1 MSVTI
6 KNIAKIAG
14 VTPNTVSRALRNKE
28 GVNKE
33 TAEKIHQIASM
44 MGYTPNIMAQSLV
57 LKKTRTIGLA
67 ATEIKN
73 PYQTEFIA
81 ELILQ
86 LKEYGYHLITSEH
99 SGNSGDT
106 AISGL
111 LSRKV
116 DGLIV
121 GSVSDIPDELRFW
134 KNIENANNSQTPVV
148 IFGEGRTSLI
158 DNVNRNY
165 RRCAEIMTSH
175 LIKRKY
181 SEIVFFSAYNKGG
194 RADGYFEAMEKA
206 GLAKN
211 AKWFKAGTGSMES
224 GRNDILRYLDENK
237 KLPQAIIAQNDLMAI
252 GIMAGLTSKGYKVPD
267 DTAVVGFDN
276 IEFGQYTNPPLTS
289 IGFSNKEVAQTILK
303 LLFERIDGERTEP
316 KEIMAEPILKI
327 RSSCGS
333 K

>member
-33 TAEKIHQIASM
+33 TAEKIHQISRM

-86 LKEYGYHLITSEH
+86 LRAYDYHLITSDLNT
-99 SGNSGDT
+99 SGESDT
-106 AISGL
+106 IAEL

-121 GSVSDIPDELRFW
+121 GSVSGVSEEVPLW
-134 KNIENANNSQTPVV
+134 KGIEIAKSSQTPL
-148 IFGEGRTSLI
+148 IMFGEGRSSVI
-158 DNVNRNY
+158 DYVNRNY

-175 LIKRKY
+175 LIKRGYTRIAFFAKY
-181 SEIVFFSAYNKGG
+181 GKGG
-194 RADGYFEAMEKA
+194 RADGYMEALEKA
-206 GLAKN
+206 DMAGSAEF
-211 AKWFKAGTGSMES
+211 FKTGVASMET
-224 GRNDILRYLDENK
+224 GRAEIIRYIEENR
-237 KLPQAIIAQNDLMAI
+237 KLPEAIVAQNDLMAI
-252 GIMAGLTSKGYKVPD
+252 GIMAGLVSKGYKVPD
-267 DTAVVGFDN
+267 DVAVVGFDN
-276 IEFGQYTNPPLTS
+276 IDFGKYTNPPLTS
-289 IGFSNKEVAQTILK
+289 IGFSDKEVVKTILEM
-303 LLFERIDGERTEP
+303 LFERIDGKRTEP
-316 KEIMAEPILKI
+316 KEVIAEPVFRI
-327 RSSCGS
+327 RNSCGS

>member
-33 TAEKIHQIASM
+33 TAGKIHQIAAM

-86 LKEYGYHLITSEH
+86 LKEYGYHLITSEL
-99 SGNSGDT
+99 SDSSEDT

-148 IFGEGRTSLI
+148 IFGEGRTSFI

-165 RRCAEIMTSH
+165 RRCAEIITSH
-175 LIKRKY
+175 LIKRGY

-206 GLAKN
+206 GLAKT
-211 AKWFKAGTGSMES
+211 AKWFKTGTGSMES
-224 GRNDILRYLDENK
+224 GKNDIIRYLDENK
-237 KLPQAIIAQNDLMAI
+237 KLPEAIIAQNDLLAI
-252 GIMAGLTSKGYKVPD
+252 GIMAGLASKGYKVPED
-267 DTAVVGFDN
+267 VAVAGFDN
-276 IEFGQYTNPPLTS
+276 IDFGKYTNPPLTS
-289 IGFSNKEVAQTILK
+289 IGFPDKEVVRNILEM
-303 LLFERIDGERTEP
+303 LFERIDGKRTEP
-316 KEIMAEPILKI
+316 KEVIAEPVFRI
-327 RSSCGS
+327 RKSCGS